1 MTNDIQEPRVELV
14 AGYGN
19 REETKTTHPAFAQIS
34 VSRCSGGNTALY
46 GSDFVHHN
54 YVTLTIEESELHR
67 NLSND
72 WHFGRKQIIEVAL
85 SEAQWATLVSSFG
98 SGGGVPCTLQW
109 LRDVGPIPRLPA
121 PKSRSDQFSS
131 EMKKD
136 MADTLK
142 HLDELSED
150 IKANTAGLSK
160 KKQDALLS
168 KVRGVYAKL
177 TSSLPF
183 VADQFSEHM
192 EEEVERAKVEIHGYA
207 TNLFQRAGIDAMAL
221 AAPVALALEDKSDD

>member
-1 MTNDIQEPRVELV
+1 MPYPIEEPHVEV
-14 AGYGN
+14 SEGFSH
-19 REETKTTHPAFAQIS
+19 REETKTTHPSFAQIS

-46 GSDFVHHN
+46 GSDFIHHN
-54 YVTLTIEESELHR
+54 YVMLTISESELHR

-72 WHFGRKQIIEVAL
+72 WHFPRRQIIEVAL

-98 SGGGVPCTLQW
+98 QGSGVPCTLQW
-109 LRDVGPIPRLPA
+109 LQGIGPIPRLPS
-121 PKSRSDQFSS
+121 PKSRSDQFSA

-136 MADTLK
+136 MEDTFK
-142 HLDELSED
+142 HLDELSEE
-150 IKANTAGLSK
+150 IKANTTGLSK

-168 KVRGVYAKL
+168 KVRGIYTKL

-192 EEEVERAKVEIHGYA
+192 ETEVERAKVEIHGYA
-207 TNLFQRAGIDAMAL
+207 TNLFQRAGIDALAL
-221 AAPVALALEDKSDD
+221 AAPVTLELEDKTRG